1 MGFDDEAPATAE
13 KSPKKVAPKKTPKEK
28 IPKKVSE
35 DLDIFANS
43 PQVDTAILTKNAPDQ
58 KSPTAD
64 LLEMDIFGEP
74 VQVNLNHQPAQSV
87 QPQATGGFLDND
99 LFGDPLAMETAPAQ
113 QQPHASNNM
122 ETLDFIGGNLL
133 GSSGDL
139 FGSNEMGQLQNPSVG
154 QNQ

>member
-1 MGFDDEAPATAE
+1 LGFDDEAPATAE

-43 PQVDTAILTKNAPDQ
+43 PQVDTAILTISAPDQ
-58 KSPTAD
+58 KPPTAD

-74 VQVNLNHQPAQSV
+74 VHVTRNHQPAKSV

-99 LFGDPLAMETAPAQ
+99 LFGDPLAIENAPAH
-113 QQPHASNNM
+113 QQPPASNNM
-122 ETLDFIGGNLL
+122 GTLDFIGGNLL

-139 FGSNEMGQLQNPSVG
+139 FGTNEMGKLQNPQMG